1 MRRWLLVATVLGA
14 TMPIVGCS
22 ERTSCYTFIGIHS
35 ARPMLLDTCSGTVV
49 AGTFP
54 DVTPPPPPPPPSIPT
69 TTTTTLPRVA
79 I

>member
-1 MRRWLLVATVLGA
+1 MRRWLLIATVLGS
-14 TMPIVGCS
+14 TMTIVGCS

-35 ARPMLLDTCSGTVV
+35 ARPMLLDTCSGAVV

-54 DVTPPPPPPPPSIPT
+54 DVTPPPSPPSIPT